1 MGLISFLNLR
11 GMIFR
16 EKHHICHP
24 HTSALMV
31 EDDLSS
37 TTNDVDE
44 TIDAAST
51 HDADYVVKL
60 DQELDRIRDRRE
72 NPGKS
77 FLVNTMVPKTFDDYT
92 LVFGV
97 ITGLVFFGMITLA
110 SSGLI
115 LGDSISIDDT
125 LSGTPLDP
133 NDCVDRRGEVWI
145 KTWVQGDDLEIESHN
160 LEPSSTFAILVAV
173 WNESSVV
180 SDGGIEGDPTLTLS
194 ESGTGDLSIELKSD
208 DLEDG
213 SYIVRIGIV
222 SSDSDSRVWSDEE
235 IAQEVVNLGNVIS
248 SKNLEIELHT
258 TSSSSLF
265 GSGETHRNMEKSD
278 EETRACMTIQDM
290 GVWGWILMGAEWV
303 GGRET
308 AMLTGGN
315 AEVPPWYMAMVSLGM
330 SVFFLCVQYPLMHRL
345 YHRETDDLL
354 TSEQMNRLIVRTI
367 EKSSKRLH
375 IKPNLSSIKVQDRA
389 ISVDVFLPYH
399 TSRKTLANPIDVKG
413 TIIKDILNEF
423 RIFGEMRPLQIK
435 TVCMDSEVESGEMT
449 DFSELAEVQLSEDY
463 SSFFSSMGQ
472 FGKLEEAFRESMSR
486 WFRKHDVADYGSAI
500 LADED
505 AVFVRVIYRPVTRFA
520 YFLFK
525 PTYQHL
531 QGDLRKQLGQDLE
544 SLLEDRTLVVSA
556 RNEKSTLGDRAV
568 AGRVEQGNEEH
579 EGEAMVA
586 KRGGIPGA
594 LLQNPF
600 MGDILSSVEYVAH
613 KNRKR
618 IDKYGFWGLIVF
630 VWIPFMASGVLVGA
644 MLGLVARMRFQRVLA
659 ACFIGGTAA
668 SITWAYTA
676 RGIIEVMEKYHAEAF
691 IPFII
696 LLAVGFT
703 WLKIRDNKRFRRE
716 ELFRD
721 SMAFFA
727 GASDS

>member
-1 MGLISFLNLR
+1 MKNITYTVPTRLIPMSE
-11 GMIFR
+11 I
-16 EKHHICHP
+16 
-24 HTSALMV
+24 
-31 EDDLSS
+31 DLSS
-37 TTNDVDE
+37 TVSEVDE
-44 TIDAAST
+44 NMDKVAS
-51 HDADYVVKL
+51 HDAESVDKL

-77 FLVNTMVPKTFDDYT
+77 FLVNTIVPKTFDDYT

-97 ITGLVFFGMITLA
+97 MTGLVFFGMITLA
-110 SSGLI
+110 SSGLV

-145 KTWVQGDDLEIESHN
+145 KSWVQGDDLEIESHN
-160 LEPSSTFAILVAV
+160 LEPTTAFGILVAV
-173 WNESSVV
+173 WNESSVE
-180 SDGGIEGDPTLTLS
+180 SDGGAGDPTLTMGK
-194 ESGTGDLSIELKSD
+194 SGTGDLSIELNSD
-208 DLEDG
+208 GLEDG
-213 SYIVRIGIV
+213 HYIVRIGILA
-222 SSDSDSRVWSDEE
+222 SDNDSREWSEEE
-235 IAQEVVNLGNVIS
+235 IVEAIASPIS
-248 SKNLEIELHT
+248 LISFKELEIELHT

-265 GSGETHRNMEKSD
+265 GSGETHREMEKSD

-315 AEVPPWYMAMVSLGM
+315 AEVPPWYMATISLGM

-354 TSEQMNRLIVRTI
+354 TSEQMNRLLVRTI
-367 EKSSKRLH
+367 DKASKRLH
-375 IKPNLSSIKVQDRA
+375 IKPNLSSIRVQDRA
-389 ISVDVFLPYH
+389 ISVDVFLPYN
-399 TSRKTLANPIDVKG
+399 TSRRTIASPIDVKG

-435 TVCMDSEVESGEMT
+435 TVCTDSDIESEGT
-449 DFSELAEVQLSEDY
+449 IDFSELGEIRLSDDY

-531 QGDLRKQLGQDLE
+531 QGDLRKHLGNDLE
-544 SLLEDRTLVVSA
+544 SLLQGRTLVVSA

-568 AGRVEQGNEEH
+568 AGRVEQGTEEH

-676 RGIIEVMEKYHAEAF
+676 RGIIEVMHKYHAEAF
-691 IPFII
+691 IPFIL

-716 ELFRD
+716 ELFKD

-727 GASDS
+727 GASDT

>member
-1 MGLISFLNLR
+1 
-11 GMIFR
+11 
-16 EKHHICHP
+16 
-24 HTSALMV
+24 MV
-31 EDDLSS
+31 ETDLSS
-37 TTNDVDE
+37 MNSEVSEKTYEVADNDAESED
-44 TIDAAST
+44 
-51 HDADYVVKL
+51 KL

-77 FLVNTMVPKTFDDYT
+77 FLVNTIVPRTFDDYT

-97 ITGLVFFGMITLA
+97 MSGLIFFGIITLA
-110 SSGLI
+110 SSGLV
-115 LGDSISIDDT
+115 LGDSITIDDA

-160 LEPSSTFAILVAV
+160 LELSSTFGILVAV
-173 WNESSVV
+173 WNESSAG
-180 SDGGIEGDPTLTLS
+180 SDGDIEGDPTMTMG
-194 ESGTGDLSIELKSD
+194 ESGTGDLSIELNSD
-208 DLEDG
+208 NLEDG
-213 SYIVRIGIV
+213 HYLVRIGIS
-222 SSDSDSRVWSDEE
+222 SSDSDSREWSEEE
-235 IAQEVVNLGNVIS
+235 IVEAVASPGSLIS
-248 SKNLEIELHT
+248 FKELEIELHT

-265 GSGETHRNMEKSD
+265 GSGETHREMEKSD
-278 EETRACMTIQDM
+278 EETRACMTVQDM

-315 AEVPPWYMAMVSLGM
+315 AEVPPWYMATISLGM

-354 TSEQMNRLIVRTI
+354 TSEQMNRLLVRTI
-367 EKSSKRLH
+367 EKASNRLH

-389 ISVDVFLPYH
+389 ISVDVFLPYN
-399 TSRKTLANPIDVKG
+399 TSKRTIANPIDVKG

-435 TVCMDSEVESGEMT
+435 TVCTDSDIESEGT
-449 DFSELAEVQLSEDY
+449 LDFSEMGEVGLSDDY

-525 PTYQHL
+525 PTFQHL
-531 QGDLRKQLGQDLE
+531 QGDLRKHLGNDLE
-544 SLLEDRTLVVSA
+544 SLLQGRTLVVSA

-568 AGRVEQGNEEH
+568 AGRVEQGTEEH

-676 RGIIEVMEKYHAEAF
+676 RGIIEVMHKYHAEAF
-691 IPFII
+691 IPFIL

-716 ELFRD
+716 ELFKD

-727 GASDS
+727 GASET

>member
-1 MGLISFLNLR
+1 
-11 GMIFR
+11 
-16 EKHHICHP
+16 
-24 HTSALMV
+24 MV

-37 TTNDVDE
+37 TTSEVDQTMDE
-44 TIDAAST
+44 VVT
-51 HDADYVVKL
+51 HDAESEDKL

-77 FLVNTMVPKTFDDYT
+77 FLVNTIFPKTFDDYT

-97 ITGLVFFGMITLA
+97 MAGLVFFGMITLA
-110 SSGLI
+110 SSGLVI
-115 LGDSISIDDT
+115 GDSIGVDDT

-145 KTWVQGDDLEIESHN
+145 KSWVQGDDLEIESHN
-160 LEPSSTFAILVAV
+160 LEPSSTFGILVAV
-173 WNESSVV
+173 WNESSTG
-180 SDGGIEGDPTLTLS
+180 SDGGIEGDPTLTLG
-194 ESGTGDLSIELKSD
+194 ESGTGDLSIELNSD

-213 SYIVRIGIV
+213 HYIVRIGIS
-222 SSDSDSRVWSDEE
+222 SSDSDSREWSEEE
-235 IAQEVVNLGNVIS
+235 IVESVANSENLIS
-248 SKNLEIELHT
+248 FKDLEIELHT

-265 GSGETHRNMEKSD
+265 GSGEPHRKMEKSD

-367 EKSSKRLH
+367 EKASNRLH
-375 IKPNLSSIKVQDRA
+375 IKPNLSSIRVQDRA
-389 ISVDVFLPYH
+389 ISVDVFLPYN
-399 TSRKTLANPIDVKG
+399 TSRKTIASTIEVKG

-435 TVCMDSEVESGEMT
+435 TVCTDSDIESEETIDFSGSGEI
-449 DFSELAEVQLSEDY
+449 QLSEDY

-472 FGKLEEAFRESMSR
+472 FGKLEESFRESMSR

-531 QGDLRKQLGQDLE
+531 QGDLRKHLGNDLE
-544 SLLEDRTLVVSA
+544 SLLQGRTLVVSA

-568 AGRVEQGNEEH
+568 AGRVEQGTEEH

-716 ELFRD
+716 ELFKD

-727 GASDS
+727 GASDT

>member
-1 MGLISFLNLR
+1 
-11 GMIFR
+11 
-16 EKHHICHP
+16 
-24 HTSALMV
+24 MV
-31 EDDLSS
+31 EKDLSS
-37 TTNDVDE
+37 IPSEVDE
-44 TIDAAST
+44 NMDKAVSY
-51 HDADYVVKL
+51 DADLDDKL

-77 FLVNTMVPKTFDDYT
+77 FLVNTIVPRTFDDYT

-97 ITGLVFFGMITLA
+97 MTGLVFFGMVTLA
-110 SSGLI
+110 SSGLV

-145 KTWVQGDDLEIESHN
+145 KSWVQGDDLEIESHN
-160 LEPSSTFAILVAV
+160 LEPSMAFGIIVAV
-173 WNESSVV
+173 WNESSVE
-180 SDGGIEGDPTLTLS
+180 SDGGVGDPTLTIGG
-194 ESGTGDLSIELKSD
+194 SGTGDLSIELNSD

-213 SYIVRIGIV
+213 RYIVRIGILA
-222 SSDSDSRVWSDEE
+222 SDSDSKEWSEEE
-235 IAQEVVNLGNVIS
+235 IVEAVASPGSLVSYKE
-248 SKNLEIELHT
+248 LEIELHT

-265 GSGETHRNMEKSD
+265 GSGETHREMEKSD
-278 EETRACMTIQDM
+278 DETRACMTIQDM

-315 AEVPPWYMAMVSLGM
+315 AEVPPWYMATISLGM

-354 TSEQMNRLIVRTI
+354 TSEQMKRLLVRTI
-367 EKSSKRLH
+367 EKASKRLH

-389 ISVDVFLPYH
+389 ISVDVFLPYN
-399 TSRKTLANPIDVKG
+399 TSRKTIASPIDVKG

-423 RIFGEMRPLQIK
+423 RIFGEMRPLQIR
-435 TVCMDSEVESGEMT
+435 TVCTDSDMKSEGT
-449 DFSELAEVQLSEDY
+449 IDFSELGEIRLSDDY

-531 QGDLRKQLGQDLE
+531 QGDLRKHLGSDLE
-544 SLLEDRTLVVSA
+544 SLLQGRTLVVSA

-568 AGRVEQGNEEH
+568 AGRVEQGTEEH

-630 VWIPFMASGVLVGA
+630 VWIPFMA
-644 MLGLVARMRFQRVLA
+644 
-659 ACFIGGTAA
+659 
-668 SITWAYTA
+668 
-676 RGIIEVMEKYHAEAF
+676 
-691 IPFII
+691 
-696 LLAVGFT
+696 
-703 WLKIRDNKRFRRE
+703 
-716 ELFRD
+716 
-721 SMAFFA
+721 
-727 GASDS
+727 

>member
-1 MGLISFLNLR
+1 
-11 GMIFR
+11 
-16 EKHHICHP
+16 
-24 HTSALMV
+24 MV
-31 EDDLSS
+31 ENDLSS
-37 TTNDVDE
+37 TPSEEDE
-44 TIDAAST
+44 TIGQDAT
-51 HDADYVVKL
+51 HDAESEDKL
-60 DQELDRIRDRRE
+60 DQELDRIRYRRD

-77 FLVNTMVPKTFDDYT
+77 FLVNTIVPKTFDDYT

-97 ITGLVFFGMITLA
+97 ITGLIFFGMITLA
-110 SSGLI
+110 SSGFI
-115 LGDSISIDDT
+115 LGDSIGIDDT

-145 KTWVQGDDLEIESHN
+145 KSWVQGDDLEIESHN
-160 LEPSSTFAILVAV
+160 LESSSTFGILVAV
-173 WNESSVV
+173 WNESSTG
-180 SDGGIEGDPTLTLS
+180 SDGGIEGDPTLTLG
-194 ESGTGDLSIELKSD
+194 ESGTGDISIELNSD

-213 SYIVRIGIV
+213 HYIVRIGI
-222 SSDSDSRVWSDEE
+222 STSDSDSREWSEE
-235 IAQEVVNLGNVIS
+235 EVAFAVASPESLIS
-248 SKNLEIELHT
+248 FKELEIELHT

-265 GSGETHRNMEKSD
+265 GSGETHRKMEKSD

-315 AEVPPWYMAMVSLGM
+315 AEVPPWYMATVSLGM

-354 TSEQMNRLIVRTI
+354 TSEQMNRLLVRTI
-367 EKSSKRLH
+367 EKASKRLH

-389 ISVDVFLPYH
+389 ISVDVFLPYN
-399 TSRKTLANPIDVKG
+399 TSRKTIASPIDVKG

-435 TVCMDSEVESGEMT
+435 TVCTDSDTESEET
-449 DFSELAEVQLSEDY
+449 IDFSELGEIRLSDDY

-525 PTYQHL
+525 PNYQHL
-531 QGDLRKQLGQDLE
+531 QGDLRNHLGHDLE
-544 SLLEDRTLVVSA
+544 SLLHGRTLVVSA

-568 AGRVEQGNEEH
+568 AGRVEQGTEEH

-716 ELFRD
+716 ELFKD

-727 GASDS
+727 GASDT

>member
-1 MGLISFLNLR
+1 MKNITYTVLTRLI
-11 GMIFR
+11 
-16 EKHHICHP
+16 P
-24 HTSALMV
+24 MV
-31 EDDLSS
+31 EKDLSS
-37 TTNDVDE
+37 TVSEVDE
-44 TIDAAST
+44 NMDKVAS
-51 HDADYVVKL
+51 HDAESEDKL

-77 FLVNTMVPKTFDDYT
+77 FLVNTVVPKTFDDYT

-97 ITGLVFFGMITLA
+97 VTGLVFFGMITLA
-110 SSGLI
+110 SSGLV

-145 KTWVQGDDLEIESHN
+145 KSWVQGDDLEIESHN
-160 LEPSSTFAILVAV
+160 LEPSMTFGILVAV
-173 WNESSVV
+173 WNESSVE
-180 SDGGIEGDPTLTLS
+180 SDGGVGDPTLTMG
-194 ESGTGDLSIELKSD
+194 ESGTGDLSIELNSD
-208 DLEDG
+208 GLEDG
-213 SYIVRIGIV
+213 HYIVRIGILA
-222 SSDSDSRVWSDEE
+222 SDSDSREWSEEE
-235 IAQEVVNLGNVIS
+235 IVEAFASPSGLIS
-248 SKNLEIELHT
+248 FKELDIELHT

-265 GSGETHRNMEKSD
+265 GSGETHREMEKSD

-315 AEVPPWYMAMVSLGM
+315 AEVPPWYMATISLGM

-354 TSEQMNRLIVRTI
+354 TSEQMNRLLVRTI
-367 EKSSKRLH
+367 EKASKRLH

-389 ISVDVFLPYH
+389 ISVDVFLPYN
-399 TSRKTLANPIDVKG
+399 TSRKTIASPIDVKG

-435 TVCMDSEVESGEMT
+435 TVCTDSDIESEGTIDFNEFGEIR
-449 DFSELAEVQLSEDY
+449 LSDDY

-531 QGDLRKQLGQDLE
+531 QGDLRKHLGNDLE
-544 SLLEDRTLVVSA
+544 SLLQGRTLVVSA

-568 AGRVEQGNEEH
+568 AGRVEQGTEEH

-676 RGIIEVMEKYHAEAF
+676 RGIIEVMHKYHAEAF
-691 IPFII
+691 IPFIL

-716 ELFRD
+716 ELFKD

-727 GASDS
+727 GASDT

>member
-1 MGLISFLNLR
+1 MKNITYTVPTRLI
-11 GMIFR
+11 
-16 EKHHICHP
+16 P
-24 HTSALMV
+24 MV
-31 EDDLSS
+31 GNDLSS
-37 TTNDVDE
+37 ITSEVDE
-44 TIDAAST
+44 NMDKLASSDAESE
-51 HDADYVVKL
+51 DKL

-77 FLVNTMVPKTFDDYT
+77 FLVNTIVPKTFDDYT

-97 ITGLVFFGMITLA
+97 MAGLVFFGMITLA
-110 SSGLI
+110 SSGLV

-145 KTWVQGDDLEIESHN
+145 KSWVQGDDLEIESHN
-160 LEPSSTFAILVAV
+160 LETSSTFGILVAV
-173 WNESSVV
+173 WNESSVE
-180 SDGGIEGDPTLTLS
+180 SDGGAGGPTLTMG
-194 ESGTGDLSIELKSD
+194 ESGTGDLSIELNSD

-213 SYIVRIGIV
+213 HYIVRIGIS
-222 SSDSDSRVWSDEE
+222 SSDSDSREWSEQE
-235 IAQEVVNLGNVIS
+235 IVEAVASPGSLIS
-248 SKNLEIELHT
+248 FKELEIELHT

-265 GSGETHRNMEKSD
+265 GSGETHREMEKSD

-315 AEVPPWYMAMVSLGM
+315 AEVPPWYMATISLGM

-354 TSEQMNRLIVRTI
+354 TSEQMNRLLVRTI
-367 EKSSKRLH
+367 EKASKRLH

-389 ISVDVFLPYH
+389 ISVDVFLPYN
-399 TSRKTLANPIDVKG
+399 TSRKTIASPIDVKG

-435 TVCMDSEVESGEMT
+435 TVCTDSDTESEET
-449 DFSELAEVQLSEDY
+449 IDFSELGEIRLSDDY

-531 QGDLRKQLGQDLE
+531 QGDLRKHLGNDLE
-544 SLLEDRTLVVSA
+544 SLLQGRTLVVSA

-568 AGRVEQGNEEH
+568 AGRVEQGTEEH

-676 RGIIEVMEKYHAEAF
+676 RGIIEVMHKYHAEAF
-691 IPFII
+691 IPFIL

-716 ELFRD
+716 ELFKD

-727 GASDS
+727 GASDT